1 MYLAT
6 LNYRIMN
13 NKYNILFIFLAILT
27 SVSCEK
33 DEESV
38 SAVPDNDRTEQQ
50 VTDRDSL
57 IDYLS
62 THYYNSA
69 AVNALVNPK
78 LEDLVITELLEG
90 ESLPPNTSLLMD
102 AVEVKS
108 TTYLEVDYEYYIL
121 KIKQGEGE
129 SSPNF
134 CDKVRV
140 NYSGSLTDGSVFD
153 GTTTPVVFDLVYL
166 VPGWSRVLPE
176 FNTSGSYV
184 SNPDGTVSFDGFGMG
199 AMFLPSGLGYFS
211 SYQSGIPSYSNL
223 VFKFELMQ
231 MQVNDHDSDNIP
243 TYMEVSLGSLDL
255 YGLDT
260 DLDLF
265 ADFLDLDDDGDG
277 TDTSD
282 EILLDSYSNPTEQGL
297 RAELDA
303 IELMSNQFVSPIS
316 SLADGTFT
324 ANIITLVDSNDN
336 GIPNYLDATESASL
350 DQ

>member
-1 MYLAT
+1 MFKNIVNLLHKNSIKLYLAT

-140 NYSGSLTDGSVFD
+140 NYSGSLTDGSVF
-153 GTTTPVVFDLVYL
+153 
-166 VPGWSRVLPE
+166 
-176 FNTSGSYV
+176 
-184 SNPDGTVSFDGFGMG
+184 
-199 AMFLPSGLGYFS
+199 
-211 SYQSGIPSYSNL
+211 
-223 VFKFELMQ
+223 
-231 MQVNDHDSDNIP
+231 
-243 TYMEVSLGSLDL
+243 
-255 YGLDT
+255 
-260 DLDLF
+260 
-265 ADFLDLDDDGDG
+265 
-277 TDTSD
+277 
-282 EILLDSYSNPTEQGL
+282 
-297 RAELDA
+297 
-303 IELMSNQFVSPIS
+303 
-316 SLADGTFT
+316 
-324 ANIITLVDSNDN
+324 
-336 GIPNYLDATESASL
+336 
-350 DQ
+350 

>member
-1 MYLAT
+1 M
-6 LNYRIMN
+6 
-13 NKYNILFIFLAILT
+13 
-27 SVSCEK
+27 
-33 DEESV
+33 
-38 SAVPDNDRTEQQ
+38 
-50 VTDRDSL
+50 
-57 IDYLS
+57 
-62 THYYNSA
+62 
-69 AVNALVNPK
+69 
-78 LEDLVITELLEG
+78 ITELLEG

>member
-1 MYLAT
+1 
-6 LNYRIMN
+6 
-13 NKYNILFIFLAILT
+13 
-27 SVSCEK
+27 
-33 DEESV
+33 
-38 SAVPDNDRTEQQ
+38 
-50 VTDRDSL
+50 
-57 IDYLS
+57 
-62 THYYNSA
+62 
-69 AVNALVNPK
+69 
-78 LEDLVITELLEG
+78 
-90 ESLPPNTSLLMD
+90 
-102 AVEVKS
+102 
-108 TTYLEVDYEYYIL
+108 
-121 KIKQGEGE
+121 
-129 SSPNF
+129 
-134 CDKVRV
+134 
-140 NYSGSLTDGSVFD
+140 
-153 GTTTPVVFDLVYL
+153 
-166 VPGWSRVLPE
+166 
-176 FNTSGSYV
+176 
-184 SNPDGTVSFDGFGMG
+184 MG

-303 IELMSNQFVSPIS
+303 IELMSNQFVSPLS

-336 GIPNYLDATESASL
+336 GISNYLDATESASL